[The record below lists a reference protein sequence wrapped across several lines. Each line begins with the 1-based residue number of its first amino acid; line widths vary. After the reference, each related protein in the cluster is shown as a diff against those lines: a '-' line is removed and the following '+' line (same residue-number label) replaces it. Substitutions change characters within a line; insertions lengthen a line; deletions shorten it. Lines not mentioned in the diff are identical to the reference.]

1 MQQKEDIGNRV
12 MLCKD
17 GKYRWIHEVNMFK
30 NPSILFDVWKVL
42 GITMLI
48 VIVIVG
54 FILVISGDLDVDGM
68 LGMGKAMLITA
79 AIMAVLS
86 IIGYLVYALI
96 AGGKYIVL
104 FTLDEKEVVHQQMPR
119 SAKKGQI
126 IGDLAILAG
135 LATGRMGTIGT
146 GMLAKSHTSMVTTLS
161 DVKRLTPCPRMNMI
175 KVNETLSKNR
185 VYVCKE
191 DFFLVY
197 NFLCEHCM
205 NAKKA

>member
-146 GMLAKSHTSMVTTLS
+146 GMLAKSHTSMTTTLS

-185 VYVCKE
+185 VYVCKN

>member
-146 GMLAKSHTSMVTTLS
+146 GMLAKSRTSMTTTLS

-185 VYVCKE
+185 VYVCKN

>member
-1 MQQKEDIGNRV
+1 

-54 FILVISGDLDVDGM
+54 FILIISSDLDVDGM

-104 FTLDEKEVVHQQMPR
+104 FTLDEKEVVHQQMPH

-146 GMLAKSHTSMVTTLS
+146 GMLAKSRTSMTTTLS

>member
-146 GMLAKSHTSMVTTLS
+146 GMLAKSRTSMTTTLS

>member
-1 MQQKEDIGNRV
+1 

-135 LATGRMGTIGT
+135 LATGRIGTIGT
-146 GMLAKSHTSMVTTLS
+146 GMLAKSRTSMTTTLS

>member
-146 GMLAKSHTSMVTTLS
+146 GMLAKSRTSMTTTLS
-161 DVKRLTPCPRMNMI
+161 DVKRLTPYPRMSMI
-175 KVNETLSKNR
+175 KVNETLSKNC

>member
-146 GMLAKSHTSMVTTLS
+146 GMLAKSRTTMTTTLS

>member
-1 MQQKEDIGNRV
+1 
-12 MLCKD
+12 
-17 GKYRWIHEVNMFK
+17 
-30 NPSILFDVWKVL
+30 
-42 GITMLI
+42 
-48 VIVIVG
+48 
-54 FILVISGDLDVDGM
+54 
-68 LGMGKAMLITA
+68 GKAMLITA

-146 GMLAKSHTSMVTTLS
+146 GMLAKSRTSMTTTLS
-161 DVKRLTPCPRMNMI
+161 DVKRLTPCPSMNMI

>member
-146 GMLAKSHTSMVTTLS
+146 GMLAKSRTSMTTTLS
-161 DVKRLTPCPRMNMI
+161 DVKRLMPCPRMNMI

>member
-146 GMLAKSHTSMVTTLS
+146 GMLAKSHTSMTTTLS

>member
-1 MQQKEDIGNRV
+1 

-30 NPSILFDVWKVL
+30 NPSILLDVWKVL

-146 GMLAKSHTSMVTTLS
+146 GMLAKSRTSMTTTLS

>member
-30 NPSILFDVWKVL
+30 NPSILLDVWKVL

-104 FTLDEKEVVHQQMPR
+104 FTLDEKEVVHQQMPH

-135 LATGRMGTIGT
+135 LATGRIGTIGT
-146 GMLAKSHTSMVTTLS
+146 GMLANSRTSMTTTLS

>member
-17 GKYRWIHEVNMFK
+17 GRYRWIHEVNMFK

-135 LATGRMGTIGT
+135 LATGRIGTIGT
-146 GMLAKSHTSMVTTLS
+146 GMLAKSHTSMTTTLS

>member
-17 GKYRWIHEVNMFK
+17 GKYRWIHEMNMFK

-135 LATGRMGTIGT
+135 LATGRIGTIGT
-146 GMLAKSHTSMVTTLS
+146 GMLAKSRTSMTTTLS
-161 DVKRLTPCPRMNMI
+161 DVKRLMPCPRMNMI
-175 KVNETLSKNR
+175 TVN
-185 VYVCKE
+185 
-191 DFFLVY
+191 
-197 NFLCEHCM
+197 
-205 NAKKA
+205 

>member
-135 LATGRMGTIGT
+135 LATGRIGTIGT
-146 GMLAKSHTSMVTTLS
+146 GMLAKSRTSMTTTLS

>member
-146 GMLAKSHTSMVTTLS
+146 GMLAKSRTSMTTTLS

-197 NFLCEHCM
+197 NFLCEHCV
-205 NAKKA
+205 NAKRA

>member
-30 NPSILFDVWKVL
+30 NPSILLDVWKVL

-68 LGMGKAMLITA
+68 LGMGKAMFITA

-146 GMLAKSHTSMVTTLS
+146 GMLAKSRTTMTTTLS

>member
-1 MQQKEDIGNRV
+1 

-30 NPSILFDVWKVL
+30 NPSILLDVWKVL

-68 LGMGKAMLITA
+68 LGMGKAMFITA

-146 GMLAKSHTSMVTTLS
+146 GMLAKSRTTMTTTLS

>member
-30 NPSILFDVWKVL
+30 NPSILLDVWKVL

-146 GMLAKSHTSMVTTLS
+146 GMLAKSRTSMPTTLS

>member
-42 GITMLI
+42 GTTMLI

-146 GMLAKSHTSMVTTLS
+146 GMLAKSRTSMTTTLS

>member
-30 NPSILFDVWKVL
+30 NPSILLDVWKVL

-146 GMLAKSHTSMVTTLS
+146 GMLAKSRTTMTTTLS

>member
-54 FILVISGDLDVDGM
+54 FILIISGDLDVDG
-68 LGMGKAMLITA
+68 
-79 AIMAVLS
+79 
-86 IIGYLVYALI
+86 
-96 AGGKYIVL
+96 
-104 FTLDEKEVVHQQMPR
+104 VVHQQMPR

-135 LATGRMGTIGT
+135 LATGRIGTIGT
-146 GMLAKSHTSMVTTLS
+146 GMLAKSRTSMTTTLS

>member
-54 FILVISGDLDVDGM
+54 FILIISSDLDVDGM

-104 FTLDEKEVVHQQMPR
+104 FTLDEKEVVHQQMPH

-146 GMLAKSHTSMVTTLS
+146 GMLAKSRTSMTTTLS

>member
-54 FILVISGDLDVDGM
+54 FILVISGDLDVDSM

-146 GMLAKSHTSMVTTLS
+146 GMLAKSRTSMTTTLS

>member
-30 NPSILFDVWKVL
+30 NPSILLDVWKVL

-68 LGMGKAMLITA
+68 LGMGKAMLITT

-146 GMLAKSHTSMVTTLS
+146 GMLAKSHTSMTTTLS

>member
-146 GMLAKSHTSMVTTLS
+146 GMLAKSRTSMTTTLS

-197 NFLCEHCM
+197 NFLCEHCI

>member
-30 NPSILFDVWKVL
+30 NPSILLDVWKVL

-146 GMLAKSHTSMVTTLS
+146 GMLAKSRTSMTTTLS

-205 NAKKA
+205 NTKKA

>member
-104 FTLDEKEVVHQQMPR
+104 FTLDEKEVVHQQMPH

-146 GMLAKSHTSMVTTLS
+146 GMLAKSRTSMTTTLS

-175 KVNETLSKNR
+175 KVNETPSKNR

>member
-68 LGMGKAMLITA
+68 LGMGKAMLITT

-146 GMLAKSHTSMVTTLS
+146 GMLAKSRTSMTTTLS

>member
-146 GMLAKSHTSMVTTLS
+146 GMLAKSRTSMTTTLS

-205 NAKKA
+205 NTKKA

>member
-1 MQQKEDIGNRV
+1 

-146 GMLAKSHTSMVTTLS
+146 GMLAKSRTSMTTTLS

>member
-30 NPSILFDVWKVL
+30 NPSILLDVWKVL

-146 GMLAKSHTSMVTTLS
+146 GMLAKSRTSMTTTLS

>member
-30 NPSILFDVWKVL
+30 NPSILLDVWKVL

-135 LATGRMGTIGT
+135 LATGRIGTIGT
-146 GMLAKSHTSMVTTLS
+146 GMLAKSRTSMTTTLS

>member
-30 NPSILFDVWKVL
+30 NPSILLDVWKVL
-42 GITMLI
+42 GTTMLI

-86 IIGYLVYALI
+86 IIGYL
-96 AGGKYIVL
+96 
-104 FTLDEKEVVHQQMPR
+104 
-119 SAKKGQI
+119 
-126 IGDLAILAG
+126 
-135 LATGRMGTIGT
+135 
-146 GMLAKSHTSMVTTLS
+146 
-161 DVKRLTPCPRMNMI
+161 
-175 KVNETLSKNR
+175 
-185 VYVCKE
+185 
-191 DFFLVY
+191 
-197 NFLCEHCM
+197 
-205 NAKKA
+205 

>member
-1 MQQKEDIGNRV
+1 

-30 NPSILFDVWKVL
+30 NPSILLDVWKVL

-68 LGMGKAMLITA
+68 LGMGKAMLITT

-146 GMLAKSHTSMVTTLS
+146 GMLAKSHTSMTTTLS

>member
-135 LATGRMGTIGT
+135 LATGRIGTIGT
-146 GMLAKSHTSMVTTLS
+146 GMLAKSRTSMTTTLL

>member
-48 VIVIVG
+48 VIAIVG

-135 LATGRMGTIGT
+135 LATGRIGTIGT
-146 GMLAKSHTSMVTTLS
+146 GMLAKSRTSMTTTLS

>member
-86 IIGYLVYALI
+86 IIGYIVYALI

-135 LATGRMGTIGT
+135 LATGRMGTIGS
-146 GMLAKSHTSMVTTLS
+146 GMLAKSRTSMTTTLS

>member
-104 FTLDEKEVVHQQMPR
+104 FTLDEKEVVHQQMPH

-135 LATGRMGTIGT
+135 LATGRIGTIGT
-146 GMLAKSHTSMVTTLS
+146 GMLAKSRTSMTTTLS

>member
-119 SAKKGQI
+119 SAKKGLI

-146 GMLAKSHTSMVTTLS
+146 GMLAKSRTSMTTTLS